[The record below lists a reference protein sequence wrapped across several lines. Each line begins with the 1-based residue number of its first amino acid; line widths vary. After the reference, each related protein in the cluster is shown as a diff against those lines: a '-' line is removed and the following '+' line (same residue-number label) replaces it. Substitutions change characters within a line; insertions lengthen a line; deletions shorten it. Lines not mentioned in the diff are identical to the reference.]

1 MNRCKVGRCS
11 WNRVT
16 ICSLFAKRFMFA
28 EVGIAASQSAVE
40 KVTPWNCIKEGPC
53 PCRCPCPCPLLL
65 FVYSLTEVYFL
76 GFSWTFKRV
85 YTENTHKAW
94 SGFCGRPARDRNSNF
109 KIHRGFSSKSFFKK
123 NTKKWKNRL
132 FFQRKIFA
140 RDKTLYKNRL
150 WWKSSTNLSGA
161 LSGSDRLSMRPGG

>member
-94 SGFCGRPARDRNSNF
+94 SGFCGRPARDRSSNF
-109 KIHRGFSSKSFFKK
+109 KIHRGFSSKSIFISCFITGENFSLEKQTVFSLFCIFLKK
-123 NTKKWKNRL
+123 RQGFSSKVLLVYWFGWK
-132 FFQRKIFA
+132 
-140 RDKTLYKNRL
+140 T
-150 WWKSSTNLSGA
+150 
-161 LSGSDRLSMRPGG
+161 